1 MSRVV
6 VIILHAE
13 PGPGSGPLE
22 LAFAEAR
29 RQNAVRQARG
39 FAELGATVDIV
50 ATSATGPGFGRRLR
64 ALAEVHDLARVRTG
78 SGLIVLGSGSIPL
91 ARRPDRAR
99 FVTVAADTSA
109 TTDGPAMLVNNR
121 FSADI
126 MAVRAGTDL
135 GGLPDLAA
143 DNGAPRWAAEHGI
156 AVDDLQARWRLQVDL
171 DSPLDV
177 ELISGPR
184 RGAPPEAPST
194 TSVIAAVL
202 PRLRRVTTDRRAEL
216 LVAGRTSS
224 ATIRWVEQH
233 TASRTRALIE
243 ERGMKTAE
251 PRQRPA
257 RSTLGLLLDRDGPEA
272 LATLVETLADAA
284 VIDTRVLMAHR
295 FGRDE
300 LAWPTAEDR
309 FASDLLLPDRVTDP
323 WLRALTASAATSR
336 VPILLGGHTLVGP
349 GLRLAVRGR
358 ATEHESPGSRS

>member
-50 ATSATGPGFGRRLR
+50 ATSAIGPGFGRRLR

-91 ARRPDRAR
+91 AGRLDRAR
-99 FVTVAADTSA
+99 LVSVAADTSA
-109 TTDGPAMLVNNR
+109 GTDRPAMLVNNH
-121 FSADI
+121 FSADVL
-126 MAVRAGTDL
+126 AVRAGTDL

-143 DNGAPRWAAEHGI
+143 DNAVPRWAAEHGI
-156 AVDDLQARWRLQVDL
+156 TVHDLQARWRLQVDL

-177 ELISGPR
+177 EITSGAT
-184 RGAPPEAPST
+184 RGSPSGAET
-194 TSVIAAVL
+194 TTRVIAAVL

-272 LATLVETLADAA
+272 LAMLVETLADAA
-284 VIDTRVLMAHR
+284 VIDTRVLIAHR

-323 WLRALTASAATSR
+323 WLRALTASAATATI
-336 VPILLGGHTLVGP
+336 PIMLGGHTLVGP
-349 GLRLAVRGR
+349 GLRLALRSRTTNRESRG
-358 ATEHESPGSRS
+358 ARS